1 MPSTAASKYITAAGH
16 IRTLRK
22 AATDRRLRPMS
33 QDEIQVYY
41 HASLTAYVAAWEA
54 YINGLVSGFY
64 DVLADSSDSGFNA
77 IYTIAQ
83 QAAERAVERFN
94 TPNWENTR
102 NLLTQCTGYDPI
114 NDWAWSRRGMD
125 GLQVHMKLNEILQ
138 VRHSFAHG
146 YDMPSTI
153 NWIRSSRGKIRLTSK
168 AIQETEAFF
177 TNLVNVTD
185 SGMKAHINQ
194 TYGIS
199 NIW

>member
-22 AATDRRLRPMS
+22 AATDRRLRPVS

-41 HASLTAYVAAWEA
+41 HASLTAYVAAWDA
-54 YINGLVSGFY
+54 YINGLVSNFY
-64 DVLADSSDSGFNA
+64 DVIADSSDSRFQA
-77 IYTIAQ
+77 IYIVAQ
-83 QAAERAVERFN
+83 QAAKRALERFN

-102 NLLTQCTGYDPI
+102 NLLIQCTDYDPI
-114 NDWAWSRRGMD
+114 SDWIWSRRRMGSS
-125 GLQVHMKLNEILQ
+125 QVHERLNEILR

-153 NWIRSSRGKIRLTSK
+153 NWIRSSRGRIRLTSK
-168 AIQETEAFF
+168 AIQGTEAFF
-177 TNLVNVTD
+177 KNLVNVTD
-185 SGMKAHINQ
+185 SGMKGHIDQ